1 MELLIPAD
9 PEVRALAELSTM
21 LPLHGFP
28 SVTTAARSLG
38 TKIPTQN
45 PKPDVFGRLIA
56 SGGSGRD
63 IVTDSPTLAIEG
75 YSVKEQQARD
85 LCALM
90 LAIIEAAAR
99 AGSLG
104 GATVYRSRT
113 IALPQNLP
121 NPLVPD
127 HFRFTALISVDLR
140 RVTA

>member
-1 MELLIPAD
+1 MELLLPEDI
-9 PEVRALAELSTM
+9 EVRALAELSTM
-21 LPLHGFP
+21 IPLHGFP
-28 SVTTAARSLG
+28 AVTTANRRLG
-38 TKIPTQN
+38 TKIPTTN

-56 SGGSGRD
+56 TGGTTRD
-63 IVTDSPTLAIEG
+63 LVTDSPTLSLEG
-75 YSVKEQQARD
+75 YSVKEQEARD

-90 LAIIEAAAR
+90 LAIVEAAAR

-113 IALPQNLP
+113 ASLPQSLP